1 MLMISSAKKIDFSAD
16 LADVAGAYMA
26 MLMMPLSY
34 SIATG
39 IMFAILIWVILK
51 VFEGRAKEVS
61 PVMWVI
67 FVLFCL
73 RIVTLVTNFQ

>member
-1 MLMISSAKKIDFSAD
+1 
-16 LADVAGAYMA
+16 MA